1 MCVASPC
8 SFSLS
13 VFAIIRQATRCTT
26 SQRGRGGSFPS
37 TNQNCLY
44 RPLPILSWSLLIQ
57 QLCQVPAWKQNRFF
71 QQERLWTTLQTRF
84 GQQVLGNASC
94 SSLQS
99 SFLACGGDSVTALRC
114 AAAARQRGC
123 GHPSHAASSTSS
135 VVVCSRGLDF
145 LCNCTADLEQE
156 LARRIKKIQLISTN
170 YITKTHLLPVWPNLG
185 TVDHAAWCVCCDNL
199 VTHCGMLWQFS
210 NAKAGDFCLG
220 TAERQN
226 LGRGCGSWG
235 RKLRGKG
242 LVWGLILT
250 VSA

>member
-13 VFAIIRQATRCTT
+13 VFAKIRQARRCIT

-44 RPLPILSWSLLIQ
+44 LSFPDHCWFDNFVRYLLGSRTGSLKIQ
-57 QLCQVPAWKQNRFF
+57 QK
-71 QQERLWTTLQTRF
+71 RLWTTLQTRF
-84 GQQVLGNASC
+84 GQQVLGNTSC

-135 VVVCSRGLDF
+135 VIVCSRG
-145 LCNCTADLEQE
+145 
-156 LARRIKKIQLISTN
+156 
-170 YITKTHLLPVWPNLG
+170 
-185 TVDHAAWCVCCDNL
+185 AAWISCATVLPIWNKNL
-199 VTHCGMLWQFS
+199 QEES
-210 NAKAGDFCLG
+210 RRYN
-220 TAERQN
+220 
-226 LGRGCGSWG
+226 
-235 RKLRGKG
+235 
-242 LVWGLILT
+242 
-250 VSA
+250 